1 MESDDAR
8 KVRCVPPFRVLL
20 APGEPGLPPLALL
33 LAPNER
39 VGLGLRGRDA
49 GAGLPVACMAWR

>member
-1 MESDDAR
+1 M
-8 KVRCVPPFRVLL
+8 PPFRVLL

-49 GAGLPVACMAWR
+49 GFGRLHQPMSRNAVVGRNAVAQ